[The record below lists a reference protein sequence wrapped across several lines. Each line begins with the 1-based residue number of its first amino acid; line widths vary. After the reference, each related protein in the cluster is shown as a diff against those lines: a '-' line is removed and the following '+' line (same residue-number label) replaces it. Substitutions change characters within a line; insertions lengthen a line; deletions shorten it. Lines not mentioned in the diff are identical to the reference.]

1 MSFEAPL
8 GARRQGADSVRQQD
22 PDLMPRRKPQGWP
35 KLMASKRLKTGVTA
49 YYWAPPT
56 WALKAGCPVGREALG
71 IDYGVAKERCDVLLN
86 PQFDAWRLGAKAPAL
101 PDRIAIGTFDWL
113 VGLYK
118 SSPKYRDKPP
128 KTRKSYDAVLRLV
141 ADYSLTDGRGFGTL
155 SFASIVPGA
164 ADRLYEK
171 LQRTVDGRARNRTAV
186 LAMRVCQRAWNIAYR
201 DRPDVVPH
209 ANPFAKM
216 GLSYKP
222 KTTRAVTFGELT
234 RFVAA
239 ADAAGEASLGTA
251 AMIAF
256 FWLQREE
263 DILKRL
269 SWSDYRAADA
279 PRMVRIFHHKTG
291 VRFDLPLFD
300 PNDGSALWPKLMERL
315 DCAPRHGPLIVT
327 RDRPDRR
334 SKIHLPWKEDYF
346 RHRFAAVRTAAGID
360 ENAKFMGLRHGGNVE
375 GAEAGLTDAQLRALS
390 GHKTTAALLRYAQ
403 ETEGQRVVAARKR
416 RAARTNRG
424 EMSE

>member
-1 MSFEAPL
+1 M
-8 GARRQGADSVRQQD
+8 V
-22 PDLMPRRKPQGWP
+22 
-35 KLMASKRLKTGVTA
+35 SKRLKSGATA
-49 YYWAPPT
+49 YYWAAPT
-56 WALKAGCPVGREALG
+56 WALKAGCPVEREALG
-71 IDYGVAKERCDVLLN
+71 TDYAAAKKRCDDLLN

-101 PDRIAIGTFDWL
+101 SERITLGTFNWL
-113 VGLYK
+113 VALYK
-118 SSPKYRDKPP
+118 SSPKYRDRPP
-128 KTRKSYDAVLRLV
+128 KTRKSYDAALRLV
-141 ADYSLTDGRGFGTL
+141 ADYTLTDGRKLGSL
-155 SFASIVPGA
+155 SLISILPGA
-164 ADRLYEK
+164 ADRLYDR
-171 LQRTVDGRARNRTAV
+171 LRRTTDGRERNRTAV

-201 DRPDVVPH
+201 DRPDVIPL

-216 GLSYKP
+216 GLSHQA
-222 KTTRAVTFGELT
+222 KTTRPVTFEELV

-239 ADAAGEASLGTA
+239 ADAADDASLGTA

-269 SWSDYRAADA
+269 SWSDYRPTDA
-279 PRMVRIFHHKTG
+279 PGMVRIFHHKTG

-300 PNDGSALWPKLMERL
+300 PNDGSALWPELVERL
-315 DCAPRHGPLIVT
+315 DRTPRYGTLIVT
-327 RDRPDRR
+327 RDRLDRR
-334 SKIHLPWKEDYF
+334 GKVHLPWKEDYF
-346 RHRFAAVRTAAGID
+346 RHRFAAIRSAAGID
-360 ENAKFMGLRHGGNVE
+360 ENVKFMGLRHGGNVE